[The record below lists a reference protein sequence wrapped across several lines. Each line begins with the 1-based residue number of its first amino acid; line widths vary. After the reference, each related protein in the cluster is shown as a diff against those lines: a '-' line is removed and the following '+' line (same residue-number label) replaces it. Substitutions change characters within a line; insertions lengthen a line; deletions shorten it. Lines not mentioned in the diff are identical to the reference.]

1 MVRVVIVAWM
11 LVASGLLAGRPA
23 HAEILLSQS
32 FDSAALGGP
41 MRFSIYLPPGHGAPD
56 EAERRYPVVYLLHGV
71 GDDELGWPN
80 YGKVDET
87 LDRLIVAGD
96 LPPFIVVM
104 PNGLKSW
111 WVDSSDIG
119 GPGNFGTAVRDD
131 LPKHVEA
138 NWRAMNTRDGRFVAG
153 LSMGGFGALRLA
165 FANPERYRA
174 VGAMSSALW
183 NRVVPGWRP
192 SDPARMT
199 RIFSGSFGDPFD
211 PERFIANHPRRYLP
225 NVENPPAPIGIYLE
239 AGDDDGFGAQFA
251 TLELFEEL
259 RDRQIPVELRIDDGG
274 HQWNVWR
281 KALGPMMQWFAGLMK
296 PAGG

>member
-1 MVRVVIVAWM
+1 
-11 LVASGLLAGRPA
+11 
-23 HAEILLSQS
+23 
-32 FDSAALGGP
+32 
-41 MRFSIYLPPGHGAPD
+41 
-56 EAERRYPVVYLLHGV
+56 
-71 GDDELGWPN
+71 
-80 YGKVDET
+80 
-87 LDRLIVAGD
+87 
-96 LPPFIVVM
+96 M

-138 NWRAMNTRDGRFVAG
+138 RWRAMATRDGRFVAG

-183 NRVVPGWRP
+183 NRVVPGWQP

-199 RIFSGSFGDPFD
+199 RIFSGSFGEPFD
-211 PERFIANHPRRYLP
+211 PQRFIANHPRRYLS
-225 NVENPPAPIGIYLE
+225 NVENPPAPLGIYLE

-259 RDRQIPVELRIDDGG
+259 RDRKIPVELRIDDGG

-281 KALGPMMQWFAGLMK
+281 KAMGPMMQWFAGQMN
-296 PAGG
+296 PTGG